1 MTVTNHFINDVCVII
16 IVNVY
21 VFLLT
26 TVNSWGED
34 VVDYSVIIIVI
45 NFCTEHAQLCCSFLI
60 VKEEKE
66 LYTERSLKSR
76 HQSVPNSNIQSSR
89 ELEIPYRGNVGLG
102 IYD

>member
-45 NFCTEHAQLCCSFLI
+45 NFCTEHAQCAAHS
-60 VKEEKE
+60 
-66 LYTERSLKSR
+66 
-76 HQSVPNSNIQSSR
+76 
-89 ELEIPYRGNVGLG
+89 
-102 IYD
+102 